1 MSDTIELP
9 ARLDLPYAQKLLQD
23 IGERDLSKGVTLDA
37 SHVSQMGTLCVQ
49 VILAAAREA
58 AEAGG
63 ALKIENVNDRAV
75 AQLGSIGLTPEKLAG
90 GAT

>member
-9 ARLDLPYAQKLLQD
+9 ARLDLPFAQKLLLD
-23 IGERDLSKGVTLDA
+23 IGERDLSKGITLDA
-37 SHVSQMGTLCVQ
+37 SQVTQMGTLCVQ

-63 ALKIENVNDRAV
+63 DFKIENVNDRTV
-75 AQLGSIGLTPEKLAG
+75 AQLGTIGLTPESLAG
-90 GAT
+90 GAL